1 MEYAEGGTLQQ
12 LIRWR
17 REQCHP
23 LSGAAIHVWL
33 YQLASGLQ
41 MLHAARVMHR
51 DIKPANLLLTRD
63 GDVKLA
69 DFGLAKRLGRSGGPA
84 GDATDADATMLA
96 ETACEHGQGGR
107 RGGAMVAGH
116 QGATDCVRRPVAAL
130 RTREQRPWP

>member
-17 REQCHP
+17 RQQRRP
-23 LSGAAIHVWL
+23 LSDAAIHVWL

-51 DIKPANLLLTRD
+51 DIKPANLLLMRN

-69 DFGLAKRLGRSGGPA
+69 DFGLATRLWHSDSPG
-84 GDATDADATMLA
+84 GDAADADATVFA

-107 RGGAMVAGH
+107 RGGGH
-116 QGATDCVRRPVAAL
+116 GS
-130 RTREQRPWP
+130 WPPPAPPTA